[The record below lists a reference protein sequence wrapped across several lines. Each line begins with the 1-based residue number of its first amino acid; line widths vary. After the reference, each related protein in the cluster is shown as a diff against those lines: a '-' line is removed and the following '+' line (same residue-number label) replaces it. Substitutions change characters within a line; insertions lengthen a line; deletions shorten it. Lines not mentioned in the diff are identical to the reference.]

1 MSMTET
7 TRPNLV
13 NGPAIAA
20 RLDDPTL
27 ISEKAYLAGEW
38 ADADSGKTHTVY
50 DAADD
55 TPLGTV
61 PLMGADEAR
70 RAIDAAQAAFETWRE
85 TPARERGH
93 KLRTWGE
100 AMLEHREDLA
110 RIMVLEQGK
119 PIWEARGEIDYAA
132 SFFTWFAEEATRA
145 YGETVPPHL
154 PGAET
159 VVVKEPIGVAAAIT
173 PWNFPSAMLTRKAG
187 AALAAGCTMVAR
199 PASETPFSALAL
211 AVLAERAGL
220 PKGVLSILTG
230 DGRPFAEAV
239 MESDTVRAVS
249 FTGSTEV
256 GKLLMEQGSQTVK
269 RMSMELGGHAPFVV
283 FEDVDLETAV
293 DGAVGAKFQTT
304 GQDCLAA
311 NRILVHRSIYED
323 FCKRFA
329 EKAGA
334 MKVGPGMD
342 ESVDLGP
349 LMNPEAVAKCKAH
362 TADALEK
369 GGRLLT
375 GGEQPEGLGELF
387 YRPTVIADMTR
398 DMAIFREETFGPVA
412 AVMPFDSEE
421 EAIDLA
427 NDTIYGL
434 AAYLYTRDVGRCWR
448 VGRKLAFGMVALNS
462 PKMTGAPIPFGGVK
476 QSGLGREGGREG
488 LNEYLDTKYLCMAG
502 LNR

>member
-1 MSMTET
+1 MTMTAE
-7 TRPNLV
+7 RDRLA
-13 NGPAIAA
+13 NGPAIATQLA
-20 RLDDPTL
+20 DPSL
-27 ISEKAYLAGEW
+27 IAEQAYLAGEW
-38 ADADSGKTHTVY
+38 ADADTGKTHTVY

-61 PLMGADEAR
+61 PMMGVAEAR
-70 RAIDAAQAAFETWRE
+70 RAIAAAEDAFEAWRE
-85 TPARERGH
+85 TPARERGRL
-93 KLRTWGE
+93 LRGWGE
-100 AMLEHREDLA
+100 AMLDNREDLA
-110 RIMVLEQGK
+110 RIMVMEQGK

-132 SFFTWFAEEATRA
+132 SFFTWYAEEATRA
-145 YGETVPPHL
+145 YGETMSAHL

-187 AALAAGCTMVAR
+187 AALAAGCPMVTR

-211 AVLAERAGL
+211 AKLAERAGL
-220 PKGVLSILTG
+220 PKGVLSVLTG

-239 MESDTVRAVS
+239 MESDAVRAVS

-256 GKLLMEQGSQTVK
+256 GKRLIAQASHTVK

-283 FEDVDLETAV
+283 FDDVDLEAAV
-293 DGAVGAKFQTT
+293 DGAIGAKFQTT

-311 NRILVHRSIYED
+311 NRILVQSSLYEM
-323 FCKRFA
+323 FCQRFA
-329 EKAGA
+329 EKAA
-334 MKVGPGMD
+334 ALKVGPGMD

-349 LMNPEAVAKCKAH
+349 LMNPDAVAKCKAH
-362 TADALEK
+362 TADALGK
-369 GGRLLT
+369 RGRLLT
-375 GGEQPEGLGELF
+375 GGGQPEGLGELF
-387 YRPTVIADMTR
+387 YEPTVIADMTR
-398 DMAIFREETFGPVA
+398 DMAIFSEETFGPVA
-412 AVMPFDSEE
+412 AVMPFETEE
-421 EAIDLA
+421 DAIALA
-427 NDTIYGL
+427 NDSVYGL
-434 AAYLYTRDVGRCWR
+434 AAYLYTRDIGRCWR
-448 VGRKLAFGMVALNS
+448 VGRKLAYGMVALNS